1 MADAIPGDLVL
12 VKLVTNKD
20 RYADGEIVEIV
31 TPSPLRGKSPCPVS
45 KECGGCTW
53 LEVDYKQQLEWKV
66 GFVRS
71 ALERIGKLP
80 AGASISMN
88 PSPEILNYRNRIH
101 LKAQVRGDGKLSVG
115 YYRRGSTSLVA
126 VSSCAISHPSIN
138 ALVTGLMSKE
148 SQPSLPNLGPED
160 FKIEIQH
167 LPAAAT
173 PGQSDLLVTV
183 FPEKH
188 ETKLL
193 APLLA
198 WLSTHPGVA
207 WSGLSFDRDRCT
219 PVPFEKISASD
230 KGKPLL
236 MHGLPGQFQQVNT
249 AANASLRAQVH
260 SMVQALAPKRLLDVC
275 SGSGNLSLGLAS
287 ETCYVE
293 GIENNPSA
301 IASARVNVQVN
312 GRPYATYLRGDSE
325 AHLWKCAKKGEKF
338 DMVILDPPR
347 EGFYRGLVP
356 LKKISPEH
364 IIYVSCDPAT
374 LARDIGALCRSEYEV
389 AEVHAYDFFP
399 NTWHVESLVR
409 LQKKVLPKRL

>member
-1 MADAIPGDLVL
+1 MADAIPGDVVQ
-12 VKLVTNKD
+12 VKLVADKN
-20 RYADGEIVEIV
+20 RYADGEIIEIV
-31 TPSPLRGKSPCPVS
+31 TPSPMRGKSPCPVS

-53 LEVDYKQQLEWKV
+53 LEVDYQQQLEWKV

-80 AGASISMN
+80 VGADISIT
-88 PSPEILNYRNRIH
+88 PSPQVLHYRNRIH
-101 LKAQVRGDGKLSVG
+101 LKAHVRPDGKLSVG
-115 YYRRGSTSLVA
+115 YYRRGSTNLVA
-126 VSSCAISHPSIN
+126 ISNCAISHPSIN
-138 ALVTGLMSKE
+138 ALLAGLTSKDV
-148 SQPSLPNLGPED
+148 QPSLPNLGPED

-167 LPAAAT
+167 LPAATT
-173 PGQSDLLVTV
+173 PEQRDLLVTV

-198 WLSTHPGVA
+198 WLAAHPSVA
-207 WSGLSFDRDRCT
+207 WSGLSFDRDRCA
-219 PVPFEKISASD
+219 PILFETFSATD
-230 KGKPLL
+230 KSPKLL
-236 MHGLPGQFQQVNT
+236 MQGLPGQFQQVNT
-249 AANASLRAQVH
+249 AANGQLRARVYG
-260 SMVQALAPKRLLDVC
+260 MIQAIAPKRLLDVC

-287 ETCYVE
+287 PTCYVE
-293 GIENNPSA
+293 GIENNPAA
-301 IASARVNVQVN
+301 IASARVNVQAN
-312 GRPYATYLRGDSE
+312 GRQNATYLRGDSE

-338 DMVILDPPR
+338 DAVILDPPR

-356 LKKISPEH
+356 LKKISPDH

-409 LQKKVLPKRL
+409 LRKKVVPQRL